1 MAFGKR
7 KFPILL
13 ATLAIA
19 LAFWLAIFPP
29 VTPRVFLNLRR
40 AVGAIRNLNLA
51 EHEYAARH
59 PDAGFACNL
68 HDLVERGSDGPYR
81 AALVDSVLAPG
92 TKSSYRFD
100 VRCAQRGNQKKDGY
114 TITAI
119 PIEPG
124 INGKYVL
131 CSDQTGEIWNSESGV
146 ASDCLATHKPI
157 EQKYR

>member
-81 AALVDSVLAPG
+81 AALVDSVLASG

-100 VRCAQRGNQKKDGY
+100 VPMRPTRQSKKRRLHDHSDTNRTGNK
-114 TITAI
+114 
-119 PIEPG
+119 
-124 INGKYVL
+124 
-131 CSDQTGEIWNSESGV
+131 
-146 ASDCLATHKPI
+146 
-157 EQKYR
+157 R